1 VGGGGNVGITRPK
14 QKKKMALKGKLLRF
28 STTQSMGVDELLN
41 NQNDIEIETK
51 DVMSKKV
58 DKNIGLKVNSNVLLD
73 GDQIEKLSFSQD
85 VDNL

>member
-1 VGGGGNVGITRPK
+1 MGITRPK